1 MAINIDTTAKAVAKQ
16 LERIPARQLPFARSL
31 IANRMAQKV
40 QENEISVL
48 KSRIDRPT
56 PWTLNSLY
64 IRAATKT
71 RPEARVWFKDWA
83 PKGTAADKYLQPA
96 VFGGARNAK
105 RMEKAMAAMGYLK
118 PGQFLVPAQ
127 GARLDAYGNMRRS
140 QVVQILSA
148 FRAFSN
154 VGFTANAS
162 GSKRSNRRQAKSGA
176 NKYFFGEV
184 GGELGIWQRVK
195 SAFGDGARPIML
207 VTDGSPKYRIRF
219 PFFAIAENT
228 VAANYERVATK
239 AIDEALRHSDYRSEK
254 GGKWR

>member
-1 MAINIDTTAKAVAKQ
+1 MINVDTNAKAVAEQ
-16 LERIPARQLPFARSL
+16 LERIPARQMPFARSL

-40 QENEISVL
+40 KANEIAVV
-48 KSRIDRPT
+48 KSRFDRPT

-64 IRAATKT
+64 IKAATKS
-71 RPEARVWFKDWA
+71 RPDARVWFKNDA
-83 PKGTAADKYLQPA
+83 PKGTPADKYLQPQ
-96 VFGGARNAK
+96 VFGGTRSAK
-105 RMEKAMAAMGYLK
+105 RMEKAMEAMGYLK

-148 FRAFSN
+148 FRAFTG

-162 GSKRSNRRQAKSGA
+162 GSKRSNSVQAKSGA
-176 NKYFFGEV
+176 DKYFFGEIN
-184 GGELGIWQRVK
+184 GELGIWQRK
-195 SAFGDGARPIML
+195 RSAFGAGAIPIML
-207 VTDGSPKYRIRF
+207 VTDGAPKYRTRF

-239 AIDEALRHSDYRSEK
+239 AVDEVLATARP
-254 GGKWR
+254 